1 MMPTNIDR
9 SKVVSMLASLGFV
22 LVLGC
27 GDDTGLGR
35 RYPVSGTIRYQGK
48 PVEKGLISFRPT
60 DPAGRA
66 AGGTIAAGMYS
77 LETAGN
83 RDGALPGTYK
93 VSIIARDVD
102 VAKALAEAKAKN
114 PRVPWQLAEYE
125 AQKKG
130 KSLVPTKYNSP
141 ETAGLTREVKEQSN
155 RIDFEL
161 TD

>member
-1 MMPTNIDR
+1 MSYKR
-9 SKVVSMLASLGFV
+9 YQQSLAAILTGLG
-22 LVLGC
+22 LVWAVGC

-35 RYPVSGTIRYQGK
+35 RYPVSGMVTYKGK

-60 DPAGRA
+60 HPEGRA
-66 AGGTIAAGMYS
+66 AGGAIADGSYS

-83 RDGALPGTYK
+83 NDGALTGTYQ
-93 VSIIARDVD
+93 VTITARDVD

-114 PRVPWQLAEYE
+114 PRVPWQLAEFQ

-130 KSLVPTKYNSP
+130 KSLIPVRYSSP
-141 ETAGLTREVKEQSN
+141 ETSGLTREVKEQSN
-155 RIDFEL
+155 RFDFEL